1 MNFNSAYRKLIVAVK
16 ESASDN
22 ARKTTEAID
31 RILDKGIFYPVISS
45 SCGDNTDGTYVLAS
59 VETYLKYSEAT
70 GHADEYSVYS
80 SVETYLKAQQAAG
93 TAVRK
98 HKLFL
103 PSVLKLVKNLDAN
116 QYSGDRV
123 RDKGIVEIENFSI
136 IEKLDS
142 DIDSWDFG
150 DSTRTEVWD
159 RILDKGIVFSHAKG
173 RGVIASV
180 ETYLKYAEAVGLTNN
195 GPA

>member
-16 ESASDN
+16 ERASDT
-22 ARKTTEAID
+22 ASMTTAEVID

-80 SVETYLKAQQAAG
+80 SVETYLKAQAAG
-93 TAVRK
+93 PSVRK

-103 PSVLKLVKNLDAN
+103 PSVLKLVKNLDAI

-136 IEKLDS
+136 IEKLDN

-150 DSTRTEVWD
+150 TSTRTEVWD
-159 RILDKGIVFSHAKG
+159 RILDKGIVFSHVKG

-195 GPA
+195 A